1 LIESI
6 AYDVKKHQ
14 EIHKDVVGTRIF
26 NIYIYFFLIFNFF
39 FIIFFFKNFFE
50 PRVIWKHGR
59 KDVEVGWKRKNNCF
73 LRQQKMPK
81 LIDIMSVKN
90 VDIL

>member
-26 NIYIYFFLIFNFF
+26 NIYIYIYIYIYIIII
-39 FIIFFFKNFFE
+39 IIFLKIFE

>member
-26 NIYIYFFLIFNFF
+26 NIYIYIY
-39 FIIFFFKNFFE
+39 IIFE